1 MSSYVL
7 SSLEAAPWRALY
19 KAALFEVDRTKLPA
33 RIAEAE
39 KALISRGRELFNVK
53 TGSIEEKEAVEN
65 TLFALRA
72 FGTAWQTKSRSQ
84 CRHPEDSDLL
94 HNSAR

>member
-19 KAALFEVDRTKLPA
+19 KAALFEVDRTKLPE

-39 KALISRGRELFNVK
+39 KALLIRARELFKENK
-53 TGSIEEKEAVEN
+53 GCIEEKEAVEN

-84 CRHPEDSDLL
+84 CRHPEDSDLPP
-94 HNSAR
+94 S